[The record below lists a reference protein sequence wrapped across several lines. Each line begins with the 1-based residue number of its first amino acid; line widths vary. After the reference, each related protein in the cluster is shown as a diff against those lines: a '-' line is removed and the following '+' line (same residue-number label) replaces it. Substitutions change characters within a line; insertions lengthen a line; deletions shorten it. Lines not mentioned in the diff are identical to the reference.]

1 VSTLGN
7 EPIVGILAGGAG
19 KRMGGVDKAQ
29 LHAPGGEQLLPR
41 LLRLCRELSLEAL
54 VIGGAAPDGTR
65 ALVDDPPGVGPI
77 GGLAALLAHAGSRH
91 AVLLACDLPYLSA
104 PLLER
109 LARTPAP
116 SAATVLAA
124 RDPATGKWQP
134 MFARYASA
142 VVLPPLRAAIEQGV
156 RSPQTF
162 LKTQQ
167 VEELPLD
174 DAERAELRDWDR
186 PEDQT

>member
-134 MFARYASA
+134 MFARYTSA